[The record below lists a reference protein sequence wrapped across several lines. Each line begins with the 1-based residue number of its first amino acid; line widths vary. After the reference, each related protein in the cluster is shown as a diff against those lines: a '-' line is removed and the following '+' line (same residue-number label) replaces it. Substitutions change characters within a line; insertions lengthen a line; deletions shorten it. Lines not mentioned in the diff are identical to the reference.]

1 MAGVAAAVAPALA
14 TGLTICQT
22 TARGYSRPR
31 AEINPQPSHSINQSS
46 INHTLKLAH
55 QRSSQI
61 ATVQVGMYIHT
72 QYKTIHI
79 YCHVRENK
87 QN

>member
-1 MAGVAAAVAPALA
+1 MRNKL
-14 TGLTICQT
+14 
-22 TARGYSRPR
+22 
-31 AEINPQPSHSINQSS
+31 INQS

-72 QYKTIHI
+72 QYETIHI

-87 QN
+87 QIIKVRKSQQTVV